1 MRPEGFAGP
10 TGWEDPGG
18 PQDEGVQG
26 AGEPWGG
33 RGTQPVL
40 SLSLAQG

>member
-18 PQDEGVQG
+18 PQDGGCAGSWRTLGREGY
-26 AGEPWGG
+26 AAW
-33 RGTQPVL
+33 TIT
-40 SLSLAQG
+40 